1 MYEVLRND
9 AERARVCDMAPIKRP
24 ARIRRRTYLREWRE
38 FRNLS
43 QAKAGSMIG
52 WDHSSVQRLESG
64 QTPYNQDHLEMLA
77 QVYMCEP
84 QDLIARDPNA
94 PGEANELARQ
104 IAAAPA
110 AMQRQIKAV
119 VAAMLKTGG

>member
-1 MYEVLRND
+1 
-9 AERARVCDMAPIKRP
+9 MAPVKRP
-24 ARIRRRTYLREWRE
+24 ARTRRKTYLREWRE

-43 QAKAGSMIG
+43 QAKAGAMIG
-52 WDHSSVQRLESG
+52 WDHSSIQRLEAG
-64 QTPYNQDHLEMLA
+64 LTPYNQDHLEMLA
-77 QVYMCEP
+77 QIYFCEP
-84 QDLIARDPNA
+84 IDLIARDPNA
-94 PGEANELARQ
+94 PGEASELARQ

>member
-1 MYEVLRND
+1 MP
-9 AERARVCDMAPIKRP
+9 PIKRP
-24 ARIRRRTYLREWRE
+24 PRTRRKTYLREWRQ

-43 QAKAGSMIG
+43 QHKVGSMIG
-52 WDHSSVQRLESG
+52 WDHSSLQRLETG
-64 QTPYNQDHLEMLA
+64 QTPYNQDHLEILA

-84 QDLIARDPNA
+84 IDLISRDPNS
-94 PGEANELARQ
+94 PGEASELARQ

-119 VAAMLKTGG
+119 VSAMLKTGG